1 MPKKPTVAD
10 AQLILQLYDL
20 RREAEMRKAR
30 HWFAG
35 EFFPQSA
42 DDFLKVAWAAG
53 TQENAWLRQVSGYWN
68 IVASFVLQGVLN
80 EELFLQPGFS
90 GELFVIYAKIHPHV
104 KELRK
109 KLDDPEFFLT
119 IEKVVTRTKWG
130 RNRLAFMTKRVETMR
145 QRLAESKAAAQ

>member
-1 MPKKPTVAD
+1 MAKGPTVAD

-30 HWFAG
+30 NWYAG

-42 DDFLKVAWAAG
+42 DDFLKVAWAFG
-53 TQENAWLRQVSGYWN
+53 TQENAWLRQVSGYWG
-68 IVASFVLQGVLN
+68 IVASFVLAGVLN

-104 KELRK
+104 KEIRE
-109 KLDDPEFFLT
+109 KLNDPEFFLNV
-119 IEKVVTRTKWG
+119 EKAVTRTKWG
-130 RNRLAFMTKRVETMR
+130 KNRLQFMMKRVEALR
-145 QRLAESKAAAQ
+145 QKSAAAKA